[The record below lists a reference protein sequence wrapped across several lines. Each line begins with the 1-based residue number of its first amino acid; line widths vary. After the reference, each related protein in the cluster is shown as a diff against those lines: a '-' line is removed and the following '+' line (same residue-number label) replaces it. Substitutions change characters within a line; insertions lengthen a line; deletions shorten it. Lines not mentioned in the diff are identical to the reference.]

1 MNSVSSLLPPC
12 LYGTDDTG
20 KPNNLLKKKINGDDW
35 DDQGGYSF
43 KGTLDF
49 QTETICDALDAP
61 LDNDKYLIGAHC
73 ITLTD
78 TLLGLNSQLVCSKT
92 VCKIFERQSDLR

>member
-1 MNSVSSLLPPC
+1 MSSD
-12 LYGTDDTG
+12 LY
-20 KPNNLLKKKINGDDW
+20 
-35 DDQGGYSF
+35 
-43 KGTLDF
+43 
-49 QTETICDALDAP
+49 C
-61 LDNDKYLIGAHC
+61 NDKYLIGAHC